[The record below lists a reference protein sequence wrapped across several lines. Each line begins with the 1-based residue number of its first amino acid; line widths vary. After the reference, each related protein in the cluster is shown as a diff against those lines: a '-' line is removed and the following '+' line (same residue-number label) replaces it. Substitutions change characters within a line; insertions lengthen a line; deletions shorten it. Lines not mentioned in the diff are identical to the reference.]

1 MALLELN
8 NSSFSEEVLQ
18 SSNPV
23 LVDFWAPW
31 CGPCKALT
39 PTIEK
44 LAAEYGDKVKFAK
57 LNIDE
62 APEIASRYSIMSIP
76 TLLLFH
82 KGEVIEQLVGLV
94 QKEKVLDKL
103 KNFI

>member
-1 MALLELN
+1 MALQELN
-8 NSSFSEEVLQ
+8 AQNFDTEVLK
-18 SSNPV
+18 NELPV

-44 LAAEYGDKVKFAK
+44 IAAEYGEKVKFAK
-57 LNIDE
+57 VNVDD
-62 APEIASRYSIMSIP
+62 APEVASRYSIMSIP

-82 KGEVIEQLVGLV
+82 KGEVVQQLVGLV
-94 QKEKVLDKL
+94 QKDKIIDKL
-103 KNFI
+103 KSYT